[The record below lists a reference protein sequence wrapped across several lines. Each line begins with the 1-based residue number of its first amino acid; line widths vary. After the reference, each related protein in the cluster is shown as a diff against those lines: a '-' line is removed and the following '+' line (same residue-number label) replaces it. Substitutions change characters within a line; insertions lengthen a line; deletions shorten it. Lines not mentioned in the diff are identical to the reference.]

1 VAKNNEK
8 ADRAK
13 IFLPFDALKG
23 FREALRKKE
32 KIIVQKIEL
41 SEEETDKI
49 SYSLLNIKKNM
60 IVKVIYY
67 SEGEYLEITGMVS
80 QNDLVY
86 RKIVVVET
94 MINYIDILSIDVVEN
109 N

>member
-1 VAKNNEK
+1 MAKKNEK

-23 FREALRKKE
+23 FREALKQKE
-32 KIIVQKIEL
+32 KVVVDKIEL

-49 SYSLLNIKKNM
+49 SYTLLNVKRNM

-67 SEGEYLEITGMVS
+67 CDGEYLEIKGMVS
-80 QNDLVY
+80 KNDLVY
-86 RKIVVVET
+86 NLLVVVET
-94 MINYIDILSIDVVEN
+94 KIKYVDIFSIDIVEN
-109 N
+109 S